1 MKQHSLS
8 LWLGG
13 VLFAVSVSAAYAA
26 EFSLQQ
32 TLTAA
37 EHYSAELSANRNQSN
52 ALSAMADS
60 ARELPDPKLQFGI
73 ENVPVQGSNNHRFT
87 REGMTMQRIG
97 IMQEYVSGEK
107 RDRKVET
114 ILAQSASSAAKAE
127 VIRATLQRAT
137 AQTWLDLA
145 LSQKVLAT
153 AQKLVAETERQ
164 VNVQKAT
171 VASGS
176 SPASSVVDIRMTLL
190 GMQDKVTLAQRDVA
204 LAQTRLLQLTGENID
219 ATSGGLPRYQ
229 RLPADP
235 AVLEQNVGQHPEV
248 VEAAREA
255 DVAKARSAQ
264 SAVAAKP
271 NVGVEVFYAHR
282 ADDYDDMAGV
292 MFTVDLPLFKTNRQD
307 KDLAADMS
315 RSMEA
320 NDQLALANRERVAL
334 VRTLVAQYQAAQTLW
349 LRQQDEILP
358 LQRQRLSLIEAQYRS
373 GQSSLS
379 ELLNARRTLLDAEL
393 SAHSAEKT
401 VAETWAAI
409 RYLTPQEE
417 NPS

>member
-13 VLFAVSVSAAYAA
+13 VLFAVSVSVANAA
-26 EFSLQQ
+26 EFSLQE
-32 TLTAA
+32 TLLAA
-37 EHYSAELSANRNQSN
+37 ENYSAELSANRNQSD
-52 ALSAMADS
+52 ALSSMADS
-60 ARELPDPKLQFGI
+60 ARQLPDPKLKFGI
-73 ENVPVQGSNNHRFT
+73 ENVPVQGSNSHRFT
-87 REGMTMQRIG
+87 REGMTMQRISV
-97 IMQEYVSGEK
+97 MQEYVSEDK
-107 RDRKVET
+107 RDRKAET

-127 VIRATLQRAT
+127 VIRTTLQKTT
-137 AQTWLDLA
+137 AQAWLDLA
-145 LSQKVLAT
+145 LSQKVLTT
-153 AQKLVAETERQ
+153 AQKLVDETERQ
-164 VNVQKAT
+164 VGVQKAT

-190 GMQDKVTLAQRDVA
+190 GMEDRVTLAQRDVA
-204 LAQTRLLQLTGENID
+204 LAQTRLLQLTGKQID
-219 ATSGGLPRYQ
+219 KTSGTLPRYQ

-235 AVLEQNVGQHPEV
+235 ALLEQNIGQHPEV
-248 VEAAREA
+248 IEAAREA

-292 MFTVDLPLFKTNRQD
+292 MFTVDLPMFKSQRQD

-358 LQRQRLSLIEAQYRS
+358 LQRQRLSLVEAQYRS
-373 GQSSLS
+373 GQSTLS
-379 ELLNARRTLLDAEL
+379 DLLNARRTLLDTEL
-393 SAHSAEKT
+393 TAHSAEKN

-409 RYLTPQEE
+409 RYLTPQE
-417 NPS
+417 NNQ

>member
-13 VLFAVSVSAAYAA
+13 VLFAVSVSVANAA

-32 TLTAA
+32 TLLAA
-37 EHYSAELSANRNQSN
+37 ENYSAELSANRNQSD
-52 ALSAMADS
+52 ALSSMADS
-60 ARELPDPKLQFGI
+60 ARQLPDPKLKFGI
-73 ENVPVQGSNNHRFT
+73 ENVPVQGSNSHRFT
-87 REGMTMQRIG
+87 REGMTMQRISV
-97 IMQEYVSGEK
+97 MQEYVSEDK
-107 RDRKVET
+107 RDRKAET

-127 VIRATLQRAT
+127 VIRTTLQKTT
-137 AQTWLDLA
+137 AQAWLDLA
-145 LSQKVLAT
+145 LSQKVLTT
-153 AQKLVAETERQ
+153 AQKLVDETERQ
-164 VNVQKAT
+164 VGVQKAT

-176 SPASSVVDIRMTLL
+176 SPASSVVDIRMSLL
-190 GMQDKVTLAQRDVA
+190 GMEDKVTLAQRDVA
-204 LAQTRLLQLTGENID
+204 LAQTRLLQLTGKQID
-219 ATSGGLPRYQ
+219 KTSGKLPRYQ

-235 AVLEQNVGQHPEV
+235 ALLEQNIGQHPEV
-248 VEAAREA
+248 IEAAREA

-292 MFTVDLPLFKTNRQD
+292 MFTVDLPMFKSQRQD

-358 LQRQRLSLIEAQYRS
+358 LQRQRLSLVEAQYRS
-373 GQSSLS
+373 GQSTLS
-379 ELLNARRTLLDAEL
+379 DLLNARRTLLDTEL
-393 SAHSAEKT
+393 TAHSAEKN

-409 RYLTPQEE
+409 RYLTPQE
-417 NPS
+417 NNQ

>member
-13 VLFAVSVSAAYAA
+13 VLFAVSVSVANAA

-32 TLTAA
+32 TLAA
-37 EHYSAELSANRNQSN
+37 AVHYSAELSANRNQSN
-52 ALSAMADS
+52 ALNAMADS
-60 ARELPDPKLQFGI
+60 ARELPDPKLKFGI
-73 ENVPVQGSNNHRFT
+73 ENVPVQGSNSHRFT

-97 IMQEYVSGEK
+97 IMQDYVSEEK
-107 RDRKVET
+107 RDRKAET

-127 VIRATLQRAT
+127 VIRATLQRVT
-137 AQTWLDLA
+137 AQAWLDLA
-145 LSQKVLAT
+145 LSQKVLVG

-164 VNVQKAT
+164 ISVQKTT

-190 GMQDKVTLAQRDVA
+190 GMQDKVTLAQRDVT
-204 LAQTRLLQLTGENID
+204 LAQTRLLQLTGENIEN
-219 ATSGGLPRYQ
+219 TRGTLPRYQ

-235 AVLEQNVGQHPEV
+235 EILEQNVGQHPEV
-248 VEAAREA
+248 IEAAREA

-271 NVGVEVFYAHR
+271 NVGVVVYYAHR

-292 MFTVDLPLFKTNRQD
+292 MFTVDLPMFKSQRQD

-320 NDQLALANRERVAL
+320 NDQLALANRDRIAL

-349 LRQQDEILP
+349 LRQQEEILP
-358 LQRQRLSLIEAQYRS
+358 LQRQRLSLIEAQYRA
-373 GQSSLS
+373 GQSTLS
-379 ELLNARRTLLDAEL
+379 DLLTARRTLLDTEL
-393 SAHSAEKT
+393 TANSAEKS

-409 RYLTPQEE
+409 RYLTPQDD
-417 NPS
+417 NQ

>member
-13 VLFAVSVSAAYAA
+13 VLVAASVYAAHAA

-32 TLTAA
+32 TLAA
-37 EHYSAELSANRNQSN
+37 AVHYSAELSANRNQSN
-52 ALSAMADS
+52 ALNAMADS
-60 ARELPDPKLQFGI
+60 ARQLPDPKLKFGI
-73 ENVPVQGSNNHRFT
+73 ENVPVQGSNSHRFT

-97 IMQEYVSGEK
+97 IMQDYVSEDK
-107 RDRKVET
+107 RDRKAET
-114 ILAQSASSAAKAE
+114 ILAQSASSVAKAE
-127 VIRATLQRAT
+127 VIRATLQRSA
-137 AQTWLDLA
+137 AQAWLDLA
-145 LSQKVLAT
+145 LSQKVLTA

-164 VNVQKAT
+164 IGVQKAT

-176 SPASSVVDIRMTLL
+176 SPASSVMDIRMTLL
-190 GMQDKVTLAQRDVA
+190 GMQDKVTLAQRDVT
-204 LAQTRLLQLTGENID
+204 LAQTRLLQLTGEQID
-219 ATSGGLPRYQ
+219 NARGSLPRYQ

-235 AVLEQNVGQHPEV
+235 AVLEQSVGLHPEV
-248 VEAAREA
+248 IEAAREA

-271 NVGVEVFYAHR
+271 NVGVEVYYAHR

-292 MFTVDLPLFKTNRQD
+292 MFTVDLPMFKSQRQD

-320 NDQLALANRERVAL
+320 NDQLALAKRERVAL

-349 LRQQDEILP
+349 QRQQEEILP

-373 GQSSLS
+373 GQSTLS
-379 ELLNARRTLLDAEL
+379 DLLNARRTLLDTEL
-393 SAHSAEKT
+393 TANSAEKS

-409 RYLTPQEE
+409 RYLTPQDE
-417 NPS
+417 NQ

>member
-13 VLFAVSVSAAYAA
+13 VLVAASVSAAHAA

-32 TLTAA
+32 TLAA
-37 EHYSAELSANRNQSN
+37 AVHYSAELSANRNQSN
-52 ALSAMADS
+52 ALNAMADS
-60 ARELPDPKLQFGI
+60 ARQLPDPKLKFGI
-73 ENVPVQGSNNHRFT
+73 ENVPVQGSNSHRFT

-97 IMQEYVSGEK
+97 IMQDYVSEDK
-107 RDRKVET
+107 RDRKAET
-114 ILAQSASSAAKAE
+114 ILAQSASSVAKAE
-127 VIRATLQRAT
+127 VIRATLRRLA
-137 AQTWLDLA
+137 AQAWLDLA
-145 LSQKVLAT
+145 LSQKVLTA

-164 VNVQKAT
+164 IGVQKAT

-176 SPASSVVDIRMTLL
+176 SPASSVMDIRMTLL
-190 GMQDKVTLAQRDVA
+190 GMQDKVTLAQRDVT
-204 LAQTRLLQLTGENID
+204 LAQTRLLQLTGEQID
-219 ATSGGLPRYQ
+219 NARGSLPRYQ

-235 AVLEQNVGQHPEV
+235 AVLEQSVGLHPEV
-248 VEAAREA
+248 IEAAREA

-271 NVGVEVFYAHR
+271 NVGVEVYYAHR

-292 MFTVDLPLFKTNRQD
+292 MFTVDLPMFKSQRQD

-320 NDQLALANRERVAL
+320 NDQLALAKRERVAL

-349 LRQQDEILP
+349 QRQQEEILP

-373 GQSSLS
+373 GQSTLS
-379 ELLNARRTLLDAEL
+379 DLLNARRTLLDTEL
-393 SAHSAEKT
+393 TANSAEKS

-409 RYLTPQEE
+409 RYLTPQDE
-417 NPS
+417 NQ

>member
-13 VLFAVSVSAAYAA
+13 VLFATSVSAAHAA

-32 TLTAA
+32 TLAA
-37 EHYSAELSANRNQSN
+37 AVHYSAELSANRNQSN
-52 ALSAMADS
+52 ALNAMADS
-60 ARELPDPKLQFGI
+60 ARQLPDPKLKFGI
-73 ENVPVQGSNNHRFT
+73 ENVPVQGSNSHRLT

-97 IMQEYVSGEK
+97 IMQDYISEEK
-107 RDRKVET
+107 RDRKAET

-127 VIRATLQRAT
+127 VIRAALQRTT
-137 AQTWLDLA
+137 AQAWLDLA
-145 LSQKVLAT
+145 LSQKVLAS

-164 VNVQKAT
+164 ISVQKAT

-190 GMQDKVTLAQRDVA
+190 AMQDKVTLAQRDVT
-204 LAQTRLLQLTGENID
+204 LAQTRLLQLTGEKID
-219 ATSGGLPRYQ
+219 DASGTLPRYQ

-235 AVLEQNVGQHPEV
+235 QTLEQNVGQHPEV
-248 VEAAREA
+248 IEATREA

-271 NVGVEVFYAHR
+271 NVGVEVYYAHR

-292 MFTVDLPLFKTNRQD
+292 MFTVDLPMFKSQRQD

-320 NDQLALANRERVAL
+320 NDQLALANRDRVAL

-349 LRQQDEILP
+349 QRQQQEILP
-358 LQRQRLSLIEAQYRS
+358 LQRQRLSLIEAQYRA
-373 GQSSLS
+373 GQSTLS
-379 ELLNARRTLLDAEL
+379 DLLNARRTLLDTEL
-393 SAHSAEKT
+393 TANSAEKS

-409 RYLTPQEE
+409 RYLTPQDD
-417 NPS
+417 NQS

>member
-1 MKQHSLS
+1 MRQHSMS

-13 VLFAVSVSAAYAA
+13 VLFAVSVFAANAA
-26 EFSLQQ
+26 QFSLQQ
-32 TLTAA
+32 TLIAA

-60 ARELPDPKLQFGI
+60 ARQLPDPKLKFGI
-73 ENVPVQGSNNHRFT
+73 ENVPVQGSNSHRFT

-97 IMQEYVSGEK
+97 IMQDYVSEEK
-107 RDRKVET
+107 RDRKAET

-127 VIRATLQRAT
+127 VIRAELLKTT
-137 AQTWLDLA
+137 AQAWLDLA
-145 LSQKVLAT
+145 LSEKVLTT
-153 AQKLVAETERQ
+153 ARKLVAETERQ
-164 VNVQKAT
+164 IAVQKAT

-190 GMQDKVTLAQRDVA
+190 NMQDKVTLAQRDVV
-204 LAQTRLLQLTGENID
+204 LAQTRLLRLTGKNID
-219 ATSGGLPRYQ
+219 TISGNLPRYQ
-229 RLPADP
+229 RLPAEP
-235 AVLEQNVGQHPEV
+235 IVLEEGVGEHPEV
-248 VEAAREA
+248 IEAAREA

-271 NVGVEVFYAHR
+271 NVGVEVYYAHR

-292 MFTVDLPLFKTNRQD
+292 MFTVDMPLFKTQRQD

-315 RSMEA
+315 RSLEA
-320 NDQLALANRERVAL
+320 NDQLAIAKREHVAL

-373 GQSSLS
+373 GQSTLS
-379 ELLNARRTLLDAEL
+379 ELLNARRTLLDTEL
-393 SAHSAEKT
+393 NALNAEKT

-409 RYLTPQEE
+409 RYLTPQEN

>member
-13 VLFAVSVSAAYAA
+13 VLVAASVSAAHAA
-26 EFSLQQ
+26 EFGLQQ
-32 TLTAA
+32 TLAA
-37 EHYSAELSANRNQSN
+37 AVHYSAELSANRNQSN
-52 ALSAMADS
+52 ALNAMADS
-60 ARELPDPKLQFGI
+60 ARQLPDPKLKFGI
-73 ENVPVQGSNNHRFT
+73 ENVPVQGSNSHRFT

-97 IMQEYVSGEK
+97 IMQDYVSEDK
-107 RDRKVET
+107 RDRKAET
-114 ILAQSASSAAKAE
+114 ILAQSASSVAKAE
-127 VIRATLQRAT
+127 VIRATLQRSA
-137 AQTWLDLA
+137 AQAWLDLA
-145 LSQKVLAT
+145 LSQKVLTA

-164 VNVQKAT
+164 IGVQKAT

-176 SPASSVVDIRMTLL
+176 SPASSVMDIRMTLL
-190 GMQDKVTLAQRDVA
+190 GMQDKVTLAQRDVT
-204 LAQTRLLQLTGENID
+204 LAQTRLLQLTGEQID
-219 ATSGGLPRYQ
+219 NARGSLPRYQ

-235 AVLEQNVGQHPEV
+235 AVLEQSVGLHPEV
-248 VEAAREA
+248 IEAAREA

-271 NVGVEVFYAHR
+271 NVGVEVYYAHR

-292 MFTVDLPLFKTNRQD
+292 MFTVDLPMFKSQRQD

-320 NDQLALANRERVAL
+320 NDQLALAKRERVAL

-349 LRQQDEILP
+349 QRQQEEILP

-373 GQSSLS
+373 GQSTLS
-379 ELLNARRTLLDAEL
+379 DLLNARRTLLDTEL
-393 SAHSAEKT
+393 TANSAEKS

-409 RYLTPQEE
+409 RYLTPQDE
-417 NPS
+417 NQ

>member
-13 VLFAVSVSAAYAA
+13 VLVAASVSAAHAA

-32 TLTAA
+32 TLAA
-37 EHYSAELSANRNQSN
+37 AVHYSAELSANRNQSN
-52 ALSAMADS
+52 ALNAMADS
-60 ARELPDPKLQFGI
+60 ARQLPDPKLKFGI
-73 ENVPVQGSNNHRFT
+73 ENVPVQGSNSHRFT

-97 IMQEYVSGEK
+97 IMQDYVSEDK
-107 RDRKVET
+107 RDRKAET
-114 ILAQSASSAAKAE
+114 ILAQSASSVAKAE
-127 VIRATLQRAT
+127 VIRATLQRLA
-137 AQTWLDLA
+137 AQAWLDLA
-145 LSQKVLAT
+145 LSQKVLTA

-164 VNVQKAT
+164 IGVQKAT

-176 SPASSVVDIRMTLL
+176 SPASSVMDIRMTLL
-190 GMQDKVTLAQRDVA
+190 GMQDKVTLAQRDVT
-204 LAQTRLLQLTGENID
+204 LAQTRLLQLTGEQID
-219 ATSGGLPRYQ
+219 NARGSLPRYQ

-235 AVLEQNVGQHPEV
+235 AVLEQSVGLHPEV
-248 VEAAREA
+248 IEAAREA

-271 NVGVEVFYAHR
+271 NVGVEVYYAHR

-292 MFTVDLPLFKTNRQD
+292 MFTVDLPMFKSQRQD

-320 NDQLALANRERVAL
+320 NDQLALAKRERVAL

-349 LRQQDEILP
+349 QRQQEEILP

-373 GQSSLS
+373 GQSTLS
-379 ELLNARRTLLDAEL
+379 DLLNARRTLLDTEL
-393 SAHSAEKT
+393 TANSAEKS

-409 RYLTPQEE
+409 RYLTPQDE
-417 NPS
+417 NQ

>member
-13 VLFAVSVSAAYAA
+13 VLFAVSVSVANAA

-32 TLTAA
+32 TLLAA
-37 EHYSAELSANRNQSN
+37 ENYSAELSANRNQSD
-52 ALSAMADS
+52 ALSSMADS
-60 ARELPDPKLQFGI
+60 ARQLPDPKLKFGI
-73 ENVPVQGSNNHRFT
+73 ENVPVQGSNSHRFT
-87 REGMTMQRIG
+87 REGMTMQRISV
-97 IMQEYVSGEK
+97 MQEYVSEDK
-107 RDRKVET
+107 RDRKAET

-127 VIRATLQRAT
+127 VIRTTLQKTT
-137 AQTWLDLA
+137 AQAWLDLA
-145 LSQKVLAT
+145 LSQKVLTT
-153 AQKLVAETERQ
+153 AQKLVDETERQ
-164 VNVQKAT
+164 VGVQKAT

-190 GMQDKVTLAQRDVA
+190 GMEDKVTLAQRDMA
-204 LAQTRLLQLTGENID
+204 LAQTRLLQLTGKQID
-219 ATSGGLPRYQ
+219 KTSGTLPRYQ

-235 AVLEQNVGQHPEV
+235 ALLEQNIGQHPEV
-248 VEAAREA
+248 IEAACEA

-292 MFTVDLPLFKTNRQD
+292 MFTVDLPMFKSQRQD

-358 LQRQRLSLIEAQYRS
+358 LQRQRLSLVEAQYRS
-373 GQSSLS
+373 GQSTLS
-379 ELLNARRTLLDAEL
+379 DLLNARRTLLDTEL
-393 SAHSAEKT
+393 TAHSAEKN

-409 RYLTPQEE
+409 RYLTPQE
-417 NPS
+417 NNQ

>member
-13 VLFAVSVSAAYAA
+13 VLVAASVSAAHAA

-32 TLTAA
+32 TLAA
-37 EHYSAELSANRNQSN
+37 AVHYSAELSANRNQSN
-52 ALSAMADS
+52 ALNAMADS
-60 ARELPDPKLQFGI
+60 ARQLPDPKLKFGI
-73 ENVPVQGSNNHRFT
+73 ENVPVQGSNSHRFT

-97 IMQEYVSGEK
+97 IMQDYVSEDK
-107 RDRKVET
+107 RDRKAET
-114 ILAQSASSAAKAE
+114 ILAQSASSVAKAE
-127 VIRATLQRAT
+127 VIRATLQRSA
-137 AQTWLDLA
+137 AQAWLNLA
-145 LSQKVLAT
+145 LSQKVLTA

-164 VNVQKAT
+164 IGVQKAT

-176 SPASSVVDIRMTLL
+176 SPASSVMDIRMTLL
-190 GMQDKVTLAQRDVA
+190 GMQDKVTLAQRDVT
-204 LAQTRLLQLTGENID
+204 LAQTRLLQLTGEQID
-219 ATSGGLPRYQ
+219 NARGSLPRYQ

-235 AVLEQNVGQHPEV
+235 AVLEQSVGLHPEV
-248 VEAAREA
+248 IEAAREA

-271 NVGVEVFYAHR
+271 NVGVEVYYAHR

-292 MFTVDLPLFKTNRQD
+292 MFTVDLPMFKSQRQD

-320 NDQLALANRERVAL
+320 NDQLALAKRERVAL

-349 LRQQDEILP
+349 QRQQEEILP

-373 GQSSLS
+373 GQSTLS
-379 ELLNARRTLLDAEL
+379 DLLNARRTLLDTEL
-393 SAHSAEKT
+393 TANSAEKS

-409 RYLTPQEE
+409 RYLTPQDE
-417 NPS
+417 NQ